1 MATFYSRE
9 TAGVLD
15 TQGPARAAA
24 QNYRSKLKRI
34 RATIIMAAQAAADT
48 IVLGELPVGAVF
60 AYGVINATATLGAAT
75 ISVGTASVPAAH
87 RAAATFTTPDT
98 PTLFGKAAAS
108 ADVPAAA
115 TTRLLATIGAAAL
128 PAGGTLEIDIYYS
141 DTV

>member
-9 TAGVLD
+9 TNGVLD
-15 TQGPARAAA
+15 TQGPARASA

-34 RATIIMAAQAAADT
+34 RATLVMAAQGIADT
-48 IVLGELPVGAVF
+48 IVLGELPVGGVF
-60 AYGVINATATLGAAT
+60 AFGVINSTATLGAAT
-75 ISVGTASVPAAH
+75 IAVGTVAAPAAH
-87 RAAATFTTPDT
+87 RAAAVFTTPDT

-115 TTRLLATIGAAAL
+115 TTRLIATIAAAAL
-128 PAGGTLEIDIYYS
+128 PGAGTLEIDIYYS